1 MDVAN
6 EPDWIGGV
14 VQSQMLSDAPLGEGT
29 RVARVAK
36 FLGRRIEYVN
46 EVIEYEDNSRLV
58 MKSVSGPFPMR
69 ISYEFR
75 DAHDDTLA
83 RIRVQ
88 GEASGFFRLASPLLA
103 PMVRRSVQRDLDTL
117 KSLLESGAVRS

>member
-46 EVIEYEDNSRLV
+46 EVIEYEEGARLK
-58 MKSVSGPFPMR
+58 MKSVAGPFPIR

-88 GEASGFFRLASPLLA
+88 GEARSFFRLASPLCW
-103 PMVRRSVQRDLDTL
+103 RRW
-117 KSLLESGAVRS
+117 